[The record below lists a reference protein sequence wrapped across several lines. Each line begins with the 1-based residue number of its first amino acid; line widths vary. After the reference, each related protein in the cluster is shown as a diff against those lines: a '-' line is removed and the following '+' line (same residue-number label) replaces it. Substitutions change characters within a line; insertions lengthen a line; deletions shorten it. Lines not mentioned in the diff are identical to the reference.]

1 MQKYKVVIIGSGIAG
16 MTTAIYL
23 KRGGIEPLIIENSAP
38 GGTLNTIPNIENYPG
53 YQNIS
58 GPDLAMNIYNQ
69 TNNLEIKYLF
79 KNIKEIDLD
88 KKIIDNE
95 IEFEYL
101 VIATGRKPRLLNL
114 ENETNLLGKGVS
126 TCALCDGVFYKDK
139 DIIIVGGSSSALTE
153 ALYLSGICNKITI
166 ILRKEKFTGENYL
179 IEKVLN
185 TKNIEIK
192 NNSNIVSYN
201 TKDNKLESVTLDTN
215 EEIKTDG
222 VFLAIGSIPNS
233 ELFNVEKENNYIV
246 TNNNYE
252 TNLENV
258 FAVGDVIK
266 KDYYQLINA
275 SSEGMTV
282 ASVIIDRENNK

>member
-1 MQKYKVVIIGSGIAG
+1 

-114 ENETNLLGKGVS
+114 ENENNLLGKGVS